1 MRPRGVLLREMPG
14 TMAWGHS
21 GKCKSCVQPFVP
33 DPSKPARPVK
43 PVHVSKP
50 VPLLPDGSRDVRTE
64 STVSGLN
71 SWMAGREHRQ
81 RVQTA
86 KLLVFMNTGG
96 HRLPALAPQATAQ
109 RPLRRTA

>member
-1 MRPRGVLLREMPG
+1 MRPRGVLLREMPD

-50 VPLLPDGSRDVRTE
+50 VPLLPDGSRDVRLE
-64 STVSGLN
+64 STVFGLN
-71 SWMAGREHRQ
+71 SWMAAREDRLRAQ
-81 RVQTA
+81 EA
-86 KLLVFMNTGG
+86 KHLVFMKTGG
-96 HRLPALAPQATAQ
+96 HRLPTLAPQAAAQ